1 MKYLK
6 VIVPLLVVVALL
18 VMALPAGA
26 QGPRPV
32 FVRTAGTNEDPFGG
46 FPIGTNVTQQADR
59 TGVTALFG
67 LAPWATVIPGGVP
80 SDKSGDGTSARKAIY
95 IGGAWAN
102 GAFTAYGQGNPSGGG
117 GGWSPFTRA
126 ANENPMEIPSCAT
139 IKIPAGTSR
148 WFKTDSWVRAQGG
161 QNLKLQVWL
170 DDELNTATAPSG
182 SATWGAADNY
192 MWGANNESP
201 WVQNGW
207 DIYPWAQGYA
217 SGNPIVEG
225 FVFAIYDPDNMKPN
239 YAFTPPNA
247 TLYTLAY
254 SAAGSPRRSCQ
265 GSVGCDN
272 GRGISGTGVVY
283 ASGQPGAFSNIHGYG
298 EFNPNVPNHLLWWEG
313 VMDGW
318 VHVRVYNQMI
328 WDGVAT
334 VCSYRANR

>member
-6 VIVPLLVVVALL
+6 VLVPLLVIVALL

-46 FPIGTNVTQQADR
+46 FPIGYIANAAADR
-59 TGVTALFG
+59 VGVTALFG
-67 LAPWATVIPGGVP
+67 YAPWATIIPGGVP
-80 SDKSGDGTSARKAIY
+80 SDKSGDGTSARKAVY

-102 GAFTAYGQGNPSGGG
+102 QSVSGNVGG
-117 GGWSPFTRA
+117 RA
-126 ANENPMEIPSCAT
+126 ANENPREIPSCAT
-139 IKIPAGTSR
+139 VKIPAGTSR
-148 WFKTDSWVRAQGG
+148 WFKTDSWVRAAGG

-192 MWGANNESP
+192 MWGANGESP
-201 WVQNGW
+201 WVTNGW
-207 DIYPWAQGYA
+207 DIYPWSTGYQY
-217 SGNPIVEG
+217 GNPLVDG
-225 FVFAIYDPDNMKPN
+225 YVMAIYDPTNMKPN
-239 YAFTPPNA
+239 YAFAPPNA

-265 GSVGCDN
+265 GPGCDN
-272 GRGISGTGVVY
+272 GRGISGTGIINP
-283 ASGQPGAFSNIHGYG
+283 SGTNIGGSQIHGYG
-298 EFNPNVPNHLLWWEG
+298 SWNKNQPSHLLWWEG
-313 VMDGW
+313 VQDGW

-334 VCSYRANR
+334 VCSYRANW